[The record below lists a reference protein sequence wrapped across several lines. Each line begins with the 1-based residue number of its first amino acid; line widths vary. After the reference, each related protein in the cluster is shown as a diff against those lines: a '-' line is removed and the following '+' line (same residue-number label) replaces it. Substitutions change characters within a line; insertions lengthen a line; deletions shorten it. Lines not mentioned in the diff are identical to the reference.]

1 MLMKRE
7 IKEREKGKKGDLG
20 GRTEGGSMMEEG
32 KFMVLAYVDRTLQ
45 KYSRLD
51 VLISFKGFNRHLN
64 NIFEEFK

>member
-32 KFMVLAYVDRTLQ
+32 KFMVLASEKIMLI
-45 KYSRLD
+45 
-51 VLISFKGFNRHLN
+51 VLFK
-64 NIFEEFK
+64 NIVALTF